1 MSALETA
8 VWFVSR
14 VIILTIIVY
23 VFLSYFLD
31 RYHPIRMRMA
41 AILEPVLSRIRA
53 ILPDTGALD
62 LSPLILILIVELITR
77 ALIELLT

>member
-1 MSALETA
+1 MSVLETA

-14 VIILTIIVY
+14 IIIFSVIVY

-41 AILEPVLSRIRA
+41 SILEPVLSRIRT
-53 ILPDTGALD
+53 ILPDTGAFD
-62 LSPLILILIVELITR
+62 LSPLILILIIELVTR

>member
-1 MSALETA
+1 MSALETI

-14 VIILTIIVY
+14 IIIFSVIVY

-31 RYHPIRMRMA
+31 RYHPFRMRMA
-41 AILEPVLSRIRA
+41 AFFEPVLSRIRA

-62 LSPLILILIVELITR
+62 LSPLILIIIIELITR

>member
-1 MSALETA
+1 VLALETG
-8 VWFVSR
+8 VWLVSR
-14 VIILTIIVY
+14 IIIFAVIVY

-31 RYHPIRMRMA
+31 RYHPIRLRMS
-41 AILEPVLSRIRA
+41 AIIEPVLSRIRA

-62 LSPLILILIVELITR
+62 LSPLILIIIIELITR